1 MVGLR
6 TFGLIMALIGG
17 IIGTAEV
24 ALGETLT
31 IAAAHSLQAPLQEI
45 VLMFEKEYGATVH
58 VVYGPS
64 QTLRQQIEKGA
75 PIDVF
80 LPESIDEVLKL
91 QKKGL
96 TLNGGPR
103 PFADTSLVLVMA
115 TASPA
120 TAVSFHEVL
129 PDRGIRI
136 AVADPKMSALGEI
149 TAKTLRKLDP
159 AHKQRARLVYAQHS
173 DDVMNLL
180 GAGKADVGIV
190 YRVDAINDGQVRIID
205 ETPGGMHT
213 PVRFGQ
219 AVVWTCRDASRSMAE
234 EFFDLLLSPRVQKLL
249 LKYGFDPMPSTAKP
263 AEAQDD

>member
-6 TFGLIMALIGG
+6 TSGLMMALLGATLG
-17 IIGTAEV
+17 IAEG
-24 ALGETLT
+24 AFGETLT

-45 VLMFEKEYGATVH
+45 VPMFEKEYGATVR

-75 PIDVF
+75 SIDVF
-80 LPESIDEVLKL
+80 LPESIDEVVKL

-96 TLNGGPR
+96 TRNGGPR
-103 PFADTSLVLVMA
+103 AFAETSLVLVMP

-120 TAVSFHEVL
+120 TAVSFHDVL

-136 AVADPKMSALGEI
+136 AVADPKTSALGDI

-159 AHKQRARLVYAQHS
+159 AHKQRARLLYAEHS
-173 DDVMNLL
+173 DDVMSLL

-190 YRVDAINDGQVRIID
+190 YRVDAINGGQVRIID
-205 ETPGGMHT
+205 ETPGGKHT
-213 PVRFGQ
+213 PVVFGQ
-219 AVVWTCRDASRSMAE
+219 AVVWTCRDASLDMAE

-249 LKYGFDPMPSTAKP
+249 LKYGFDPIPSTAEP
-263 AEAQDD
+263 ADAEDD